1 MGQTRTSL
9 LSLQKVLTD
18 SPQAFEQLLAKRKVT
33 NNQVSTLANTA
44 HNGWDLIFMHLTNK
58 FKAQKQTVADNA
70 KKTLKEVIDPEL
82 GKLVAGLETWRKDM
96 ALQARAASTEF
107 QAGVTALS
115 NQLATAKAEAA
126 TLRKTVEKKKA
137 RLLVSAKYKTKM
149 RGYLTAIDEIDALF
163 TSQTTTMAKA
173 KAMSFDEAW
182 VNKYYSVRLDMTV
195 ADIEGIASMDVTGI
209 MRTYLANQTVA
220 DGYVRTLRDEY
231 KGMAGQLA
239 SMKAWSAEADAMDVE
254 GEESG
259 EGKSAPVKPEAAKPD
274 PKPGVN
280 KIVIKMGST
289 EVGTAVKGEYD
300 RATKLLTIPVV
311 VWKGKTAPLDY
322 LQKKMTLSG
331 SYENAAEGKFA
342 NDMKLDKLAGD
353 MKKATFKGA

>member
-9 LSLQKVLTD
+9 LALQKVLTD
-18 SPQAFEQLLAKRKVT
+18 SPQAFDQLLAKRKVVNT
-33 NNQVSTLANTA
+33 KISELANTA
-44 HNGWDLIFMHLTNK
+44 HNGWDLMFMHLTSK
-58 FKAQKQTVADNA
+58 FQAQKQTFDANA
-70 KKTLKEVIDPEL
+70 KKTLKEVMDPQL
-82 GKLVAGLETWRKDM
+82 GKLVAGLESWRKDM
-96 ALQARAASTEF
+96 VLQARAAATDF
-107 QAGVTALS
+107 QAGVGALS
-115 NQLATAKAEAA
+115 TQLATAKSETA

-137 RLLVSAKYKTKM
+137 RLLVSAKYKTKVK
-149 RGYLTAIDEIDALF
+149 GYLEAIDAIDALC
-163 TSQTTTMAKA
+163 TSQTSTMAKA
-173 KAMSFDEAW
+173 KAMTFDETW

-195 ADIEGIASMDVTGI
+195 EDIKGNATMDVTGI
-209 MRTYLANQTVA
+209 MKTYLQNQTQA
-220 DGYVRTLRDEY
+220 DTYVRTLRDEY

-239 SMKAWSAEADAMDVE
+239 SMKAWSAEADDMEAE
-254 GEESG
+254 GDASG

-311 VWKGKTAPLDY
+311 VWKGKTAPLEY
-322 LQKKMTLSG
+322 LQKKLTLSG